1 MGNYKIWD
9 CQLEYYNDDL
19 GSFKTE
25 QEALKIYGEQLRK
38 QNTQRASNLSNKELF
53 ELYGY
58 EVHNTTKTNE
68 GDLKMTNQTYFT
80 KLEALEEIKEMLQN
94 GYNDY
99 YCDLHSAVFNT
110 SYYATTNEEA
120 KENLEQYGFFEAI
133 GKIMEYE
140 KEQFGEIF
148 TKLDEPMSVAN
159 MLWYIVGDEAIEKTN
174 GLLEKI
180 EENTDID
187 LWNSE
192 ATQEVNEKLLHFL
205 DIEIEEEMQIEN
217 S

>member
-94 GYNDY
+94 GYEGY
-99 YCDLHSAVFNT
+99 YCDLHSEIFNT
-110 SYYATTNEEA
+110 SYYATSEQEA
-120 KENLEQYGFFEAI
+120 KENLEQYGVFEAI
-133 GKIMEYE
+133 GKVVNYE
-140 KEQFGEIF
+140 QEEFGEVH
-148 TKLDEPMSVAN
+148 TKVHEPMSVAN
-159 MLWYIVGDEAIEKTN
+159 MLWYIIGEEAIEKIVD
-174 GLLEKI
+174 LLGKI
-180 EENTDID
+180 EEVEGND

-205 DIEIEEEMQIEN
+205 DIEIDEEKAK
-217 S
+217 